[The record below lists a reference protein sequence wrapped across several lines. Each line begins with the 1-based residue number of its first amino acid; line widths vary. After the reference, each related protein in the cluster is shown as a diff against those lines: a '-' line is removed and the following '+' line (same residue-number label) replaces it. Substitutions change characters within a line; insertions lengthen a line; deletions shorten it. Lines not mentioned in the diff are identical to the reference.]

1 MLTDLKSNLNPE
13 EKLLLALCRLDF
25 DEGQK
30 QEIFQLIE
38 EHIDWDRYLK
48 LVNEHGI
55 IALEAYNIRELGL
68 SDRAPEGVM
77 KILDNARIKTLMRN
91 TWQTQ
96 QWKEVNEILSG
107 AGIKHVL
114 LKGMA
119 LEHTVYRSLGL
130 RQMTDTDILVKRDD
144 ALKAWNL
151 LQQHGFVPELIKSP
165 LHRKII
171 MDLGKHLPTLI
182 KDSYQVEIHHRLFRE
197 KEKNEMLD
205 YAIDKAIPIQI
216 AGTTGYILEKEL
228 HLEYLRQHN
237 EYHLTAAG
245 SQMKLYLDFQ
255 LLNPG
260 EEVILPSGFISNPRQ
275 EGRAG
280 NRKKIFSDVYYSMPA
295 SSRLRFLAGEVFPS
309 LSWMKQRHNAGML
322 KALLMYPRRLGK
334 LLWILHN

>member
-1 MLTDLKSNLNPE
+1 MWVKSNLNPE
-13 EKLLLALCRLDF
+13 EKFLLALCGLDF
-25 DEGQK
+25 SEEQK
-30 QEIFQLIE
+30 KEIIQLME
-38 EHIDWDRYLK
+38 SLIDWDRYLK

-55 IALEAYNIRELGL
+55 IALEAYNISELGL
-68 SDRAPEGVM
+68 SDRLPEGVL
-77 KILDNARIKTLMRN
+77 KILDNARMKTLMRN

-96 QWKEVNEILSG
+96 QWKEVNDILSG

-130 RQMTDTDILVKRDD
+130 RQMTDTDILVKRND

-151 LQQHGFVPELIKSP
+151 LQKHGFVPEPLKSP

-171 MDLGKHLPTLI
+171 MDLGKHLPSLL
-182 KDSYQVEIHHRLFRE
+182 KESYQIEIHHRLFRE
-197 KEKNEMLD
+197 KKKNELLND
-205 YAIDKAIPIQI
+205 AIDQAIPIRI

-228 HLEYLRQHN
+228 HLEFLRQHN
-237 EYHLTAAG
+237 DYHLNAAG

-255 LLNPG
+255 LLSPG

-275 EGRAG
+275 EGRPG

-309 LSWMKQRHNAGML
+309 LQWMKRRHNCGVV
-322 KALLMYPRRLGK
+322 KALLLYPRRLGK
-334 LLWILHN
+334 LLWLLME